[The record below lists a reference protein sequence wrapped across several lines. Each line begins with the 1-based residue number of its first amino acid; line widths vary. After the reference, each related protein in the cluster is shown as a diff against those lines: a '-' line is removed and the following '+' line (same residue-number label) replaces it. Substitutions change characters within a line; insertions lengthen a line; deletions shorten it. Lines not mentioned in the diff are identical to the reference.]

1 MVILLLLI
9 FFSYLIGSI
18 SGGILIGKLKNIDIR
33 KSGSGNA
40 GGTNAFRTQGLIFAL
55 PVVII
60 DVSKGYIP
68 TQFFHSFSFIKS
80 ESLVPFEM
88 FPLICGFAAVIGHC
102 YPIFYNFKGGK
113 GAGTILGMLLSV
125 FPQALIPAICVWIIT
140 LILTGYVGL
149 GTMLAGITI
158 AVTANFF
165 PLESMNLYMDEL
177 SLILMIFIIFTHRS
191 NIQRMLNKNENQF
204 EKIMLFKK
212 K

>member
-1 MVILLLLI
+1 MVILLLII

-80 ESLVPFEM
+80 QSLVPFEM

-140 LILTGYVGL
+140 LILTGFVGL

-165 PLESMNLYMDEL
+165 PSDSMNLYMDEL

>member
-1 MVILLLLI
+1 MVIFSLLI
-9 FFSYLIGSI
+9 FCSYLIGSI

-60 DVSKGYIP
+60 DISKGYIP

-80 ESLVPFEM
+80 QSLIPIEM

-140 LILTGYVGL
+140 LILTGFVGL

-158 AVTANFF
+158 AFTANFF
-165 PLESMNLYMDEL
+165 PSESMNLYLDEL

-191 NIQRMLNKNENQF
+191 NIQRMINKNENRF
-204 EKIMLFKK
+204 EKIMIFKK